1 MKRRD
6 FLFLRTRQGSR
17 VAELSCERL
26 YMHYHSLA
34 AIQGSGEEA
43 PSSELWDE
51 EPLPAF
57 AGRTCEALLCDLE
70 RELDK
75 SALLRIRGAEWLA
88 ADGFGESVKGLLARF
103 RRRGGT
109 VEYWSGEVRA
119 QEEPG
124 SHRTNGGAWGSGR

>member
-26 YMHYHSLA
+26 YMHCHSLA
-34 AIQGSGEEA
+34 AIQGSGKETLA
-43 PSSELWDE
+43 SELWDE

-57 AGRTCEALLCDLE
+57 AGRTSEALLCDLE
-70 RELDK
+70 RGLDT
-75 SALLRIRGAEWLA
+75 SVLLRVRGAEWLA
-88 ADGFGESVKGLLARF
+88 ADGFGESVKDLLARF

-109 VEYWSGEVRA
+109 VEYWSGDVRA
-119 QEEPG
+119 QEELG
-124 SHRTNGGAWGSGR
+124 DHRTNAGA

>member
-6 FLFLRTRQGSR
+6 FLFLRTRQGTR
-17 VAELSCERL
+17 VTELSCERL

-34 AIQGSGEEA
+34 TIQDRGGEV
-43 PSSELWDE
+43 PSSEVWDE
-51 EPLPAF
+51 EPQPAF

-70 RELDK
+70 QGLDT
-75 SALLRIRGAEWLA
+75 SVLLRIRGAEWLA
-88 ADGFGESVKGLLARF
+88 ADGFGERVKGLLARF

-109 VEYWSGEVRA
+109 VEYWSDEVRA

-124 SHRTNGGAWGSGR
+124 ARRTNASAWVSGR